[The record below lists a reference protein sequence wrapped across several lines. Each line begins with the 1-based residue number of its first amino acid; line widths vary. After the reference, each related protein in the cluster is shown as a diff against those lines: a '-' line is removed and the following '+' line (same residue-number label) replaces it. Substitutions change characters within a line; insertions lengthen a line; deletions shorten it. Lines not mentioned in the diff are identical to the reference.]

1 MNKIIE
7 IPKKPIDKE
16 EQKEYF
22 KNLKNILLK
31 ESHEFYSC
39 CEKKHEGIKLS
50 KNPISDLNP
59 RKTHNTMYCYNSMD
73 ASILDEL
80 TIEFKEAEVN

>member
-22 KNLKNILLK
+22 KNIKNILLK
-31 ESHEFYSC
+31 ESHEFYCC
-39 CEKKHEGIKLS
+39 CEKKYDGIKLS

-59 RKTHNTMYCYNSMD
+59 RKTYNTMYCYNSMD

-80 TIEFKEAEVN
+80 IIEFKEVEVN